1 MKENDLV
8 LPLDAVKEMNKQLET
23 LDKNYKIIFSEDLF
37 FSIQDVIRI
46 TNWSKKTVEDLFN
59 NPAFPA
65 TDFGKKKLV
74 LKSAFI
80 EFFSVKRCRADKDYW
95 K

>member
-65 TDFGKKKLV
+65 
-74 LKSAFI
+74 
-80 EFFSVKRCRADKDYW
+80 R
-95 K
+95 